1 MTGYFLFAKIHC
13 DINPG
18 FKDLGAPGEKIL
30 ENIQVFWLWNFQ
42 RYYVFF
48 VVIVVVVV
56 VVVVVV
62 WNRLVV
68 EKRVSKTDTDQLFG
82 LVCYGCELSV
92 LSSVGKEI
100 MLWESFSSLQDFI
113 QTSAY

>member
-1 MTGYFLFAKIHC
+1 M
-13 DINPG
+13 
-18 FKDLGAPGEKIL
+18 
-30 ENIQVFWLWNFQ
+30 NFQ

-48 VVIVVVVV
+48 VVIVVIV

-68 EKRVSKTDTDQLFG
+68 EKRESKTDNQLFG
-82 LVCYGCELSV
+82 LVCYGCELV

-100 MLWESFSSLQDFI
+100 MLRES
-113 QTSAY
+113 